1 MKFTKAEIAKL
12 LSSTPGVSAS
22 KGELLQFFKSPQ
34 YDKDEES
41 DGNIIENFLVFR
53 KQLDADLLEGGEYS
67 EKLIEHWSK
76 EMKLETSGHSCNNH
90 DSDGDGYV
98 SCSYMLNGEPHTI
111 ECAASFNMQSGCRY
125 PKPVFKNTN
134 VNYNRSK

>member
-1 MKFTKAEIAKL
+1 MIDYSNSSDNSIPLWISLVILALFGVCYFAKSTGGDHHSAEKEF
-12 LSSTPGVSAS
+12 V
-22 KGELLQFFKSPQ
+22 K
-34 YDKDEES
+34 
-41 DGNIIENFLVFR
+41 
-53 KQLDADLLEGGEYS
+53 
-67 EKLIEHWSK
+67 WSR

>member
-1 MKFTKAEIAKL
+1 MYSSNNSESATVWVILVIFAFSGVCYFAKSTGGDHHSAEKEF
-12 LSSTPGVSAS
+12 V
-22 KGELLQFFKSPQ
+22 K
-34 YDKDEES
+34 
-41 DGNIIENFLVFR
+41 
-53 KQLDADLLEGGEYS
+53 
-67 EKLIEHWSK
+67 WSK
-76 EMKLETSGHSCNNH
+76 EMKLETTGHSCDNH

-125 PKPVFKNTN
+125 PKPVLKNTN